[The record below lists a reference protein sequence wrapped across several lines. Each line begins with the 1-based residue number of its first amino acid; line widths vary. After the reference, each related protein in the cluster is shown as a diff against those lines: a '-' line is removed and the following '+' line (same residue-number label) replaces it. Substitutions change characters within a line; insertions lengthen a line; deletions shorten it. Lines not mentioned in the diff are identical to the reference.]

1 MMMRYF
7 HFLFAAALL
16 LAFVLSISIQL
27 NNKAVLQVHTPHDF
41 QLSQSWQ
48 FYAASDMVGRM
59 VHAPSMVELPD
70 GKIRAFWFAGSR
82 EGAQDVSINTAV
94 FDPKLDRWLAET
106 VAVER
111 QWLNAQMGRYTRKL
125 GNAVPVLDAD
135 GRMRLFVVAV
145 SFGGWASSRIMV
157 LNSYDLGETWQF
169 STELKTSPLLNISTL
184 VKTPPIQYT
193 DGSIGLPVYHEFIGK
208 FGEILRIDQLN
219 RVVNISRMGSGRQA
233 IQPLVLATTDQ
244 QLVAFFRPHKKGYV
258 LQSQSDDAG
267 LSWQD
272 IQPTSLE
279 NPGSAVGGVSLS
291 PSHWLI
297 ASNCN
302 KKDRDEMCIK
312 ETWDAGKTWSVH
324 WQVHDQREWRGKPLN
339 HTQLIAMIPED
350 ITQDPEVDQEQLYR
364 AAKDKI
370 CEGGERCE
378 FRFDYPYL
386 IQAKNGDVHMLYTWN
401 KTLIRHARLQA
412 KPSVQ

>member
-1 MMMRYF
+1 MIKRYF

-94 FDPKLDRWLAET
+94 FDPKLGRWLAET

-184 VKTPPIQYT
+184 VKTPPIQY
-193 DGSIGLPVYHEFIGK
+193 
-208 FGEILRIDQLN
+208 
-219 RVVNISRMGSGRQA
+219 
-233 IQPLVLATTDQ
+233 
-244 QLVAFFRPHKKGYV
+244 
-258 LQSQSDDAG
+258 
-267 LSWQD
+267 
-272 IQPTSLE
+272 
-279 NPGSAVGGVSLS
+279 
-291 PSHWLI
+291 
-297 ASNCN
+297 
-302 KKDRDEMCIK
+302 
-312 ETWDAGKTWSVH
+312 
-324 WQVHDQREWRGKPLN
+324 
-339 HTQLIAMIPED
+339 
-350 ITQDPEVDQEQLYR
+350 
-364 AAKDKI
+364 
-370 CEGGERCE
+370 
-378 FRFDYPYL
+378 
-386 IQAKNGDVHMLYTWN
+386 
-401 KTLIRHARLQA
+401 
-412 KPSVQ
+412 